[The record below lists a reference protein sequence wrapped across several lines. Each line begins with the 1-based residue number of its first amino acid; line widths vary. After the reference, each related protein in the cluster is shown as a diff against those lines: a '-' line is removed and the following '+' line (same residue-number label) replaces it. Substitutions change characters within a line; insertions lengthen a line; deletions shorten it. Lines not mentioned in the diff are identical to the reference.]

1 MSLREKKKTE
11 LTSTVVKLAHL
22 YTDHNDQRGCYGDG
36 ESLLIRD
43 LCAVIPHSDHEGPIW
58 DEEEDKR
65 GADPLQCTGEELSLV
80 EELVKLPR
88 SVQVWI
94 A

>member
-1 MSLREKKKTE
+1 MVWVKIYL
-11 LTSTVVKLAHL
+11 LDCTSVKQAHL
-22 YTDHNDQRGCYGDG
+22 YTDHNDQRGCYCNG

-43 LCAVIPHSDHEGPIW
+43 VCAVIPHSGHKGSIR
-58 DEEEDKR
+58 DEEEYKR
-65 GADPLQCTGEELSLV
+65 GADPLQRTGEELLFV
-80 EELVKLPR
+80 EELVKLTR